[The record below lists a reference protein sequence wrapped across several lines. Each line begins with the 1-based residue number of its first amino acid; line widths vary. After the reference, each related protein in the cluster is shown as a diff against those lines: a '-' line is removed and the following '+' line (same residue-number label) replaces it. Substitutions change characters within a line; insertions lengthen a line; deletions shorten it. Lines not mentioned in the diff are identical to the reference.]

1 MRSQRSWVSF
11 ISISPITSIK
21 RGFFH
26 ALSYEIQSSE
36 RSLLPVIE
44 IGSSI
49 TSSLITSLHI
59 SIRHFSPVVVP
70 IARLFWVKQVQKY
83 AKNPNNTYFLQMDIK
98 NFFPSIN
105 KHILWELLQ
114 THIQKIE
121 KIWKN
126 RKEFYLTTLK
136 KIVFQDLLKPYV
148 IYTGDKTL
156 LEKIPKEKSLFHRPK
171 HLWLP
176 IGSLTSQFFANIY
189 LNELDRFIK
198 HTLRAKNY
206 VRYVDDFVILSSDK
220 NELLNYQT
228 RINEFLQSQLHLE
241 IHPKKT
247 KLLPTQNGIDFLWY
261 IIKKDSMLIRERT
274 IKMFK
279 RKLYFLTISSI
290 Q

>member
-1 MRSQRSWVSF
+1 
-11 ISISPITSIK
+11 
-21 RGFFH
+21 
-26 ALSYEIQSSE
+26 
-36 RSLLPVIE
+36 
-44 IGSSI
+44 
-49 TSSLITSLHI
+49 
-59 SIRHFSPVVVP
+59 
-70 IARLFWVKQVQKY
+70 
-83 AKNPNNTYFLQMDIK
+83 MDIK

-176 IGSLTSQFFANIY
+176 IGSLNSQFFANIY

-241 IHPKKT
+241 IHPKKPNSSPHKMELIFCDT
-247 KLLPTQNGIDFLWY
+247 SSKKTQC
-261 IIKKDSMLIRERT
+261 
-274 IKMFK
+274 
-279 RKLYFLTISSI
+279 SSEKGR
-290 Q
+290 